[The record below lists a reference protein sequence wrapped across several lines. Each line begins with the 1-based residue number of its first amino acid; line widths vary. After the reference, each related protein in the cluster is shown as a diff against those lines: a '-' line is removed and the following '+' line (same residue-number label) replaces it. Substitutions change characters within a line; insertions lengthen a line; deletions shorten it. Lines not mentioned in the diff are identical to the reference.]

1 MKIPARILASLLL
14 AWLML
19 SAQVVPAAL
28 DGEPLPSLAPM
39 LERVLPFI
47 ASFDARQPS

>member
-1 MKIPARILASLLL
+1 MSFGPTTVATELYDVTSN
-14 AWLML
+14 
-19 SAQVVPAAL
+19 VH
-28 DGEPLPSLAPM
+28 ETYEFM